1 MKGIVIMLDYLEK
14 ILNGIVGFLP
24 TLLLAIVIYI
34 VGVFVNKAILKLFAK
49 GTERSR
55 MDQTVR
61 KFLSSVIK
69 IIITALVLIIVLT
82 VLGIP
87 MTSII
92 TVLGTAGVAVGLAL
106 KDSLANVA
114 GGVILLINQNIK
126 VGNYVEIGAYSGTVE
141 EISIL
146 FTKLSTPDNKDIF
159 IPNGVVA
166 TSAITN
172 YSSEGSR
179 RVDLLFGISYDNDH
193 RKAVDAI
200 NKVVENHPLIL
211 KDTPPFVR
219 LSGLAESS
227 LNITV
232 RVWAKSEDY
241 WTVYFDLIEQVKEK
255 FDEENIVIPYNQLD
269 VHIDNTNFLLK
280 A

>member
-1 MKGIVIMLDYLEK
+1 MLDYLEK

-24 TLLLAIVIYI
+24 TLLLAILIYI
-34 VGVFVNKAILKLFAK
+34 VGFFVNKAILKLFAK
-49 GTERSR
+49 GTEKSR
-55 MDQTVR
+55 IDQTVR

-146 FTKLSTPDNKDIF
+146 YTKLSTPDNKDVY
-159 IPNGVVA
+159 IPNGVAA

-179 RVDLLFGISYDNDH
+179 RVDLVFGISYENDH
-193 RKAVDAI
+193 RKAVEAI
-200 NKVVENHPLIL
+200 TDVVKSHSLVLDDPV
-211 KDTPPFVR
+211 PFVR
-219 LSGLAESS
+219 LSELGASS

-232 RVWAKSEDY
+232 RVWTKSEDY

-255 FDEENIVIPYNQLD
+255 FDRENIVIPYNQLD
-269 VHIDNTNFLLK
+269 VHVSDK
-280 A
+280 

>member
-1 MKGIVIMLDYLEK
+1 MLNYLEN

-34 VGVFVNKAILKLFAK
+34 VGFFVNKAILKLFAK

-55 MDQTVR
+55 MDQTVK

-126 VGNYVEIGAYSGTVE
+126 VGNYVEIGAYSGVVE
-141 EISIL
+141 EVSIL
-146 FTKLSTPDNKDIF
+146 YTKLATLDNKDVY
-159 IPNGVVA
+159 IPNGIAA

-172 YSSEGSR
+172 YSSEELR
-179 RVDLLFGISYDNDH
+179 RVDLEFGISYNNDH
-193 RKAVDAI
+193 RKAAAAIKAVADA
-200 NKVVENHPLIL
+200 HPLIL
-211 KDTPPFVR
+211 KDNPPFVR
-219 LSGLAESS
+219 LGELGSSS
-227 LNITV
+227 LKITV
-232 RVWAKSEDY
+232 RVWTKSEDY
-241 WTVYFDLIEQVKEK
+241 WTVYFDLIEQVKDK
-255 FDEENIVIPYNQLD
+255 FDEENITVPYNQID
-269 VHIDNTNFLLK
+269 VHLDGQPAEK
-280 A
+280 